1 MRVTAAGS
9 LPGTDFR
16 GALSAMAEA
25 LPEVLPLPELPDRGV
40 GSDMVGRALGLIDG
54 LGFDL
59 QPAGW
64 RLTPHAGADHRRA
77 RAQWRHDL
85 DDAEELLQG
94 FDGVLK
100 VGVAGPWTLAACVE
114 RFAGDRLLADHG
126 ARRELAQA
134 LAAGA
139 EDLRGE
145 LSRRVPAATLWL
157 QVDEPSLVAVRAGA
171 IPTSSGFSRHR
182 SVDTPE
188 LVEAL
193 APLASGFTANAVDRV
208 TLDAAPGT
216 SPADEVGDLGQSV
229 LHCCAPG
236 AWLDIARRAGFASVS
251 VDAAIVDR
259 DELAAWCDEQR
270 GLILGVVDSASRAP
284 QGVDALVRRALTTWR
299 PLQIALYDG
308 VLLGTSCGL
317 AGWSRADVAP
327 QLSALRRS
335 AYLFE
340 ESIDR

>member
-16 GALSAMAEA
+16 GALSAMAEL

-126 ARRELAQA
+126 ARRELSQA
-134 LAAGA
+134 LAAGV

-145 LSRRVPAATLWL
+145 LSRRVPGATLWL
-157 QVDEPSLVAVRAGA
+157 QVDEPSLVAVRSGA
-171 IPTSSGFSRHR
+171 IPTSSGFSKHR

-193 APLASGFTANAVDRV
+193 APFG
-208 TLDAAPGT
+208 AAFAPDG
-216 SPADEVGDLGQSV
+216 GSV

-236 AWLDIARRAGFASVS
+236 GWLDVARSAGFASVS

-259 DELAAWCDEQR
+259 EELAAWCDEQR
-270 GLILGVVDSASRAP
+270 GVILGVVDSAPRAP

-299 PLQIALYDG
+299 PLQMALYDG

-317 AGWSRADVAP
+317 AGWNRANVSP
-327 QLSALRRS
+327 QLSALRR
-335 AYLFE
+335 AAALFE
-340 ESIDR
+340 ESTDR

>member
-1 MRVTAAGS
+1 MRITAAGS

-25 LPEVLPLPELPDRGV
+25 LPEVLPFPELPERGV
-40 GSDMVGRALGLIDG
+40 GSDMIGRALGLIDG

-64 RLTPHAGADHRRA
+64 RLTPHAGRDHRRA
-77 RAQWRHDL
+77 RAQGRHDL

-134 LAAGA
+134 LAAGV
-139 EDLRGE
+139 EDLRAE
-145 LSRRVPAATLWL
+145 LARRVPAATLWL
-157 QVDEPSLVAVRAGA
+157 QVDEPSLAAVRAGA
-171 IPTSSGFSRHR
+171 IPTSSGFSKHR
-182 SVDTPE
+182 AVDLPE
-188 LVEAL
+188 LALAL
-193 APLASGFTANAVDRV
+193 APLASAF
-208 TLDAAPGT
+208 APTG
-216 SPADEVGDLGQSV
+216 ASV

-236 AWLDIARRAGFASVS
+236 PWLDVAGRAGFAAVS

-259 DELAAWCDEQR
+259 EDLAAWCDEQR
-270 GLILGVVDSASRAP
+270 GVILGVVDTASRTP
-284 QGVDALVRRALTTWR
+284 QGTDALVRRALTTWR

-308 VLLGTSCGL
+308 VLLGTACGL
-317 AGWSRADVAP
+317 AGWSRADIAP
-327 QLSALRRS
+327 QLVALRR
-335 AYLFE
+335 AAALLE
-340 ESIDR
+340 ESVR